1 MRGFNGAVRFGT
13 KKIVGFPRLIAI
25 FETASPSDSSVD
37 EGAELGALLRIC
49 GRIKC

>member
-1 MRGFNGAVRFGT
+1 MHGFNGAVRFGT

-25 FETASPSDSSVD
+25 FAIAPARDSSVNG
-37 EGAELGALLRIC
+37 GAELGALLRIC

>member
-1 MRGFNGAVRFGT
+1 MRGFNRPVRFGT

-25 FETASPSDSSVD
+25 FAIAPARDSSVNG
-37 EGAELGALLRIC
+37 GAELGALLRIC